1 MMWEIEFYESA
12 DGDCPT
18 REFLSIL
25 HKKDELPYV
34 NHAIDR
40 LREFGN
46 QLRRPHADF
55 LKDEIYELRI
65 PVRRKQFRLLYFFFF
80 QGTIVISH
88 GLRKEGKVNP
98 SDIEKAKQNK
108 ADYFSRHE
116 RKR

>member
-1 MMWEIEFYESA
+1 MWEIEFYESA
-12 DGDCPT
+12 NGDCPT
-18 REFLSIL
+18 REFLNKL
-25 HKKDELPYV
+25 HKKEELPYV

-40 LREFGN
+40 LSEFGN

-55 LKDEIYELRI
+55 LQDGIYELRI
-65 PVRRKQFRLLYFFFF
+65 PVKHKQLRLLYFFFF

-88 GLRKEGKVNP
+88 GLRKEGKINP

-108 ADYFSRHE
+108 ADYFTRHE